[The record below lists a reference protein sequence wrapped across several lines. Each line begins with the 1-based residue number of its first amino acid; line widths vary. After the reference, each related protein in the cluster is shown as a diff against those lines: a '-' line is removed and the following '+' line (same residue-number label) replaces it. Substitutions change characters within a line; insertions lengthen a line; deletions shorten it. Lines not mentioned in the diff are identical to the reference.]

1 MSYTHIVF
9 DIDGTLIDSNYVSL
23 LSLQQAIKLYTG
35 NTLDLQKRSFS
46 IGLPAS
52 NVFKVLGI
60 TDIKYVEGLW
70 DECYQQ
76 YITKILPFPGIKE
89 VLEILV
95 QNKYTLGIITSK
107 TRSEYQK
114 EFELMQISKYFQYSI
129 CLDEC
134 ISAKP
139 SPEPLYTYMKQTKVL
154 AENILYIGDTYA
166 DMQCAQ
172 SASVDFALA
181 HWDATQSELIAK
193 YYLENPCDLL
203 KILEVKYEDR
213 NYL

>member
-9 DIDGTLIDSNYVSL
+9 DIDGTLINSNYISL
-23 LSLQQAIKLYTG
+23 LSLQQAVKLYTG
-35 NTLDLQKRSFS
+35 KTLALQELSFS

-52 NVFKVLGI
+52 DVFKILGI
-60 TDIKYVEGLW
+60 TDIKYADGLW

-76 YITKILPFPGIKE
+76 YILELFPFSGIKE
-89 VLEILV
+89 ILEILA
-95 QNKYTLGIITSK
+95 QTRYILGIITSK

-114 EFELMQISKYFQYSI
+114 EFETMQISKYFQCSV

-139 SPEPLYTYMKQTKVL
+139 SPEPLYTYMKQTKTL
-154 AENILYIGDTYA
+154 AENILYIGDTRA
-166 DMQCAQ
+166 DMLCAK

-181 HWDATQSELIAK
+181 QWGTPQSELIAK
-193 YYLENPCDLL
+193 YYLKNPCDLL
-203 KILEVKYEDR
+203 KILEVECEIR
-213 NYL
+213 NNL